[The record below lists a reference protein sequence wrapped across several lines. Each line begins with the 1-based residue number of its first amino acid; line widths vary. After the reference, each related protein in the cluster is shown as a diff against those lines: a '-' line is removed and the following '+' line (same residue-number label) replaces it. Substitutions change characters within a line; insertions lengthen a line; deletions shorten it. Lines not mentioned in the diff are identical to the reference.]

1 MGCRRKTWTR
11 FACLSLVA
19 FAVSHSVGC
28 KPAAEVERDRLAAE
42 QQAATA
48 GQGETPLQAQ
58 KAETGVTGKGKSLEG
73 VSDYNPAKFVSGPA
87 SVLLKAKEKIFFEI
101 QLPQAMTLFQ
111 ATHGRAPKSHEEF
124 MQEVVTNQVK
134 MPQLPDG
141 LRYRYRPDL
150 AELWVEP
157 IEGNSETNPQ

>member
-1 MGCRRKTWTR
+1 MGCNKKIGWR
-11 FACLSLVA
+11 FACAAFVA
-19 FAVSHSVGC
+19 FAVSHTSGC

-42 QQAATA
+42 QQAAA
-48 GQGETPLQAQ
+48 ASKQEPLQAQ

-101 QLPQAMTLFQ
+101 QLPQAMQLFQ

-124 MQEVVTNQVK
+124 MQGVVTNQVK
-134 MPQLPDG
+134 MPQLPEG
-141 LRYRYRPDL
+141 LRYRYRPEL

-157 IEGNSETNPQ
+157 IEGNSETKP